1 MADDHRYDWLDDDA
15 VERLLRGD
23 FVAGRDEK
31 NTTKATNPTGTA
43 GATGMSSA
51 LGTAGATGIAG
62 TNAGGSMAGE
72 TGDPIAD
79 ADAEAA
85 VADANAADAE
95 ADATVVAER
104 LDAVLRSL
112 AAPAAA
118 PGGAPLPGEEAAV
131 AAFRAARASAA
142 VAPAAAARRA
152 RPFSAVRSF
161 LDRPLKTVLALTLAG
176 CAVGGV
182 AVAAGTGVLPSP
194 FGRAAKSPDPARSVA
209 AAEGSGTA
217 TAGPGTTAPGTT
229 PSPGRTGGKHP
240 GGSPEPHASGKPGK
254 GAPSEPAGKETGPGH
269 APSATPP
276 GGKGDGTKGD
286 GQSGRTGQTWA
297 ARLCREFLTNGKR
310 SGSGSGLDEEGVRT
324 LERSAGGAAAI
335 RTYCERLLSVIDG
348 DEAGDDT
355 SDGDGDP
362 VLPRPPHSRSR
373 PHTSLPEPLPV
384 PGVTFS
390 GGAAL

>member
-31 NTTKATNPTGTA
+31 NEKNAKNATNAKNLTA
-43 GATGMSSA
+43 DATDA
-51 LGTAGATGIAG
+51 
-62 TNAGGSMAGE
+62 TNA
-72 TGDPIAD
+72 AD
-79 ADAEAA
+79 T
-85 VADANAADAE
+85 ANAADTTSTAGTNVRGTDVTDAAAGTA
-95 ADATVVAER
+95 ADARIVAER
-104 LDAVLRSL
+104 LDAALRSL
-112 AAPAAA
+112 AVPSVAAD
-118 PGGAPLPGEEAAV
+118 APLPGEEAAV

-142 VAPAAAARRA
+142 APAASVAPAAVRRA
-152 RPFSAVRSF
+152 RPFSALRSF

-194 FGRAAKSPDPARSVA
+194 FGRADKSPGADRSVA

-217 TAGPGTTAPGTT
+217 TVGPGTTAPGTT
-229 PSPGRTGGKHP
+229 PSPGRTGGKHQ
-240 GGSPEPHASGKPGK
+240 GAGSEPSASGTPGK
-254 GAPSEPAGKETGPGH
+254 GAPSRPSGRETGPGRS
-269 APSATPP
+269 PSATPP
-276 GGKGDGTKGD
+276 GGDAGKDDGNKDD
-286 GQSGRTGQTWA
+286 GQSGQTWA

-335 RTYCERLLSVIDG
+335 RAYCERLLSIDG
-348 DEAGDDT
+348 DEADDGSSGGLGDQ
-355 SDGDGDP
+355 
-362 VLPRPPHSRSR
+362 VVPRRPRTRSGT
-373 PHTSLPEPLPV
+373 HTSLPEPLPA

-390 GGAAL
+390 GGTAL

>member
-31 NTTKATNPTGTA
+31 NAKNAKILTTDTTDTTDTTNAAGAMGTA
-43 GATGMSSA
+43 DTTGVTSA
-51 LGTAGATGIAG
+51 AG
-62 TNAGGSMAGE
+62 TNVGGADVTDAATAG
-72 TGDPIAD
+72 T
-79 ADAEAA
+79 
-85 VADANAADAE
+85 AADAGI
-95 ADATVVAER
+95 VAER
-104 LDAVLRSL
+104 LEAALRSL
-112 AAPAAA
+112 AAPSVAA
-118 PGGAPLPGEEAAV
+118 GAPLPGEEAAV

-142 VAPAAAARRA
+142 APVAPAAVRRA
-152 RPFSAVRSF
+152 RPFSALRSF

-194 FGRAAKSPDPARSVA
+194 FGRAAKSPGSDRSVA

-217 TAGPGTTAPGTT
+217 TVGPGTTAPGAT
-229 PSPGRTGGKHP
+229 PSPGRTGGKHS
-240 GGSPEPHASGKPGK
+240 GAGSEPSASGTPGK
-254 GAPSEPAGKETGPGH
+254 GAPSRPGGRETGPGRS
-269 APSATPP
+269 PSATPP
-276 GGKGDGTKGD
+276 GGDAGKDDGNKDD
-286 GQSGRTGQTWA
+286 GQSGQTGQTWA

-335 RTYCERLLSVIDG
+335 RAYCERLLSVIDG
-348 DEAGDDT
+348 DEADDGSSGGSGDQ
-355 SDGDGDP
+355 
-362 VLPRPPHSRSR
+362 VVPRPPRTRSQ
-373 PHTSLPEPLPV
+373 PHTSLLEPLPA

-390 GGAAL
+390 GGTAL